1 MLQNVKGKK
10 IHATI
15 GNRSLTD
22 KQISK
27 ILKYLKDAVY
37 SWCRK
42 RPGEEFSVRQLFGSD
57 WRGTPIQAIYANR
70 CKLNSSN
77 PVRAAGIDCGHFLR
91 RMLQEDSRT
100 YRQTHTT
107 RPGRGYR
114 LVSSSK
120 RRI

>member
-1 MLQNVKGKK
+1 MLQNTKGKK
-10 IHATI
+10 IHANI
-15 GNRSLTD
+15 GNRRLTD
-22 KQISK
+22 RQVSR
-27 ILKYLKDAVY
+27 ILKYLKGRVY
-37 SWCRK
+37 SWCLK
-42 RPGEEFSVRQLFGSD
+42 HPGKQFSAHQLFGSD
-57 WRGTPIQAIYANR
+57 WTGTPIQALNANR
-70 CKLNSSN
+70 RKLNSSN

-120 RRI
+120 RRR